1 MIGVIIWIVEL
12 GPVDITCEVSEMA
25 SMMAILRIGNLD
37 QLYHIFAHLKFKHN
51 AEMVFYPTEL
61 YINESLFPKQDWA
74 HTVYGDVK
82 EEIPIDLPKSRGF
95 GFIIRAFVDADHAG
109 DFVTR
114 RSRTGFI
121 IFLNNAPI
129 YWHSKSNL
137 ELKLVR
143 LLPNSWQ

>member
-1 MIGVIIWIVEL
+1 MIGVIRWIVEL
-12 GPVDITCEVSEMA
+12 GSVDITCEVSEMA